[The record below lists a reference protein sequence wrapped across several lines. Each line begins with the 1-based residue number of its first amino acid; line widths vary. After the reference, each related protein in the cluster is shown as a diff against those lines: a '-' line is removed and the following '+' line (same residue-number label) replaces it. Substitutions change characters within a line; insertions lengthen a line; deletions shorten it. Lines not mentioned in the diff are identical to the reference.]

1 MADVTDLA
9 IVGGGASGLACAVAA
24 ARLGRRVVVL
34 EKTDAC
40 GKKLALAGGRKG
52 NFTHACAP
60 RAMADRFDCD
70 PRILVPLLKRFP
82 YQRIIEFFRSLGIEH
97 RVDEDGCVWPLRA
110 DAAGLVR
117 SLLAGLA
124 ASGGRVETRARVTRL
139 APGEGVELEGGRLV
153 RAQNTVLATGG
164 ASYPHTGSSG
174 DAASLAAAAG
184 LAVVPWFA
192 ALASLRTR
200 EDLSALAGATQPR
213 VGMELVIDG
222 AVRRSAQGHFIFA
235 HAHVSGSSVL
245 NLCGYAARALA
256 EGRKVVLRV
265 DWIPDTSESELAEE
279 FRRAR
284 REHPRRLAVTFINP
298 WMPRRLAQLLVARSG
313 AEPGK
318 VMAELSR
325 TDQAR
330 LSAAV
335 KATEFEIVGT
345 EPIERAT
352 ATGGGVA
359 LHEVDFATMAARRV
373 PGLHVVGEALD
384 LWGET
389 GGYNLHFAWSSGIAA
404 AEAIAGRRL
413 E

>member
-1 MADVTDLA
+1 MDVADLA

-24 ARLGRRVVVL
+24 ARLGLSVIVL
-34 EKTDAC
+34 EKTEAC
-40 GKKLALAGGRKG
+40 GKKLALTGGRKG

-82 YQRIIEFFRSLGIEH
+82 YQRIVGFFRSLGIQH
-97 RVDEDGCVWPLRA
+97 RVDEDGCIWPA
-110 DAAGLVR
+110 GDNAAGIVRALVGDFLLHRGVLLTR
-117 SLLAGLA
+117 S
-124 ASGGRVETRARVTRL
+124 RVSRIV
-139 APGEGVELEGGRLV
+139 PGEGVVLADGRPI
-153 RAQNTVLATGG
+153 RARNVLLATGG
-164 ASYPHTGSSG
+164 ASYPHTGSTG
-174 DAASLAAAAG
+174 DAIELVKVFG
-184 LAVVPWFA
+184 LKTVPWFP

-200 EDLSALAGATQPR
+200 EDLSALAGATQPK

-235 HAHVSGSSVL
+235 HEHVSGSSVL

-256 EGRKVVLRV
+256 EGRKVILRV
-265 DWIPDTSESELAEE
+265 DWIPDMSESELAEE

-284 REHPRRLAVTFINP
+284 REHPKRLAVTFINP

-313 AEPGK
+313 VDPGK

-335 KATEFEIVGT
+335 KAAEFEIVGT

-352 ATGGGVA
+352 VTGGGVA
-359 LHEVDFATMAARRV
+359 LGEVDFATMAARRV
-373 PGLHVVGEALD
+373 PSLYFAGEALD
-384 LWGET
+384 LWAET
-389 GGYNLHFAWSSGIAA
+389 GGYNLHFAWASGIAA
-404 AEAIAGRRL
+404 AEAVAGRAL
-413 E
+413 A

>member
-1 MADVTDLA
+1 MDVADLV

-24 ARLGRRVVVL
+24 ARLGLSVIVL
-34 EKTDAC
+34 EKTEAC
-40 GKKLALAGGRKG
+40 GKKLALTGGRKG
-52 NFTHACAP
+52 NFTHACGP

-82 YQRIIEFFRSLGIEH
+82 YQRIVGFFRSLGIQH
-97 RVDEDGCVWPLRA
+97 RVDEDGCIWLA
-110 DAAGLVR
+110 GDNAAGIVRALVGDFLLHRGVLLTR
-117 SLLAGLA
+117 S
-124 ASGGRVETRARVTRL
+124 RVSRIV
-139 APGEGVELEGGRLV
+139 PGEGVVLADGRPI
-153 RAQNTVLATGG
+153 RARNVLLATGG

-174 DAASLAAAAG
+174 DAIELVRALG
-184 LAVVPWFA
+184 LTTVPWFP

-200 EDLSALAGATQPR
+200 EDLSALAGATQPK

-222 AVRRSAQGHFIFA
+222 VVRRSVQGHFIFA
-235 HAHVSGSSVL
+235 HEHVSGSSVL

-265 DWIPDTSESELAEE
+265 DWVPDTSESELAEE
-279 FRRAR
+279 FVRAR

-313 AEPGK
+313 VDPGR

-335 KATEFEIVGT
+335 KAAEFEIVGT

-352 ATGGGVA
+352 VTGGGVA
-359 LHEVDFATMAARRV
+359 LGEVDFATMAARRV
-373 PGLHVVGEALD
+373 PSLYFAGEALD
-384 LWGET
+384 LWAET
-389 GGYNLHFAWSSGIAA
+389 GGYNLHFAWASGIAA
-404 AEAIAGRRL
+404 AEAVAGRAL
-413 E
+413 A